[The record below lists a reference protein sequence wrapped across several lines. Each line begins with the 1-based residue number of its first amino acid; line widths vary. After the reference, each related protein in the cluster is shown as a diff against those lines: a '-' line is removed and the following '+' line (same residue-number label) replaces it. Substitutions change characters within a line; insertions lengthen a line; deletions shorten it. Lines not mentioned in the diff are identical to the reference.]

1 MQTNMDI
8 PSGGIIIKCH
18 RCGHQRI
25 YRGKNPFFTICTFC
39 RTSISIRKNKVET
52 TLPNQ
57 DWTPVEAA
65 LVVEQ
70 HQGDVEN

>member
-1 MQTNMDI
+1 MQTKSD
-8 PSGGIIIKCH
+8 GIIIKCQ
-18 RCGHQRI
+18 RCGHQRM
-25 YRGKNPFFTICTFC
+25 YRGKNPFFTICTYC
-39 RTSISIRKNKVET
+39 RTSISIKKNEVKP

-65 LVVEQ
+65 LAVEQ